1 MLLGT
6 VTSEK
11 FDEKGNS
18 YCPDIGIV
26 GLQLVLVVLVAVVL
40 LVVVLLTVLIVV
52 LSVSVVIVVAG
63 LLTMPR

>member
-18 YCPDIGIV
+18 YWDCWTTSCASVSSVGISS
-26 GLQLVLVVLVAVVL
+26 GSS
-40 LVVVLLTVLIVV
+40 VVV
-52 LSVSVVIVVAG
+52 AEWFRG
-63 LLTMPR
+63 LESCFMYH

>member
-18 YCPDIGIV
+18 YWDCWTITCASSVGISSV
-26 GLQLVLVVLVAVVL
+26 SS
-40 LVVVLLTVLIVV
+40 VVVFV
-52 LSVSVVIVVAG
+52 VVA
-63 LLTMPR
+63 TFVMMIR